1 MQYTNFDN
9 LNTGDKVLYVENS
22 RTSDKP
28 TILTV
33 TNTTKNFIE
42 CGELVFH
49 KTNGRLAT
57 TTDNYYKSYIFTG
70 DSYEVNNLIE
80 QYDREIKLDELSR
93 QLKSIYW
100 RIYSVEELEKIIEFI
115 AALRNK

>member
-33 TNTTKNFIE
+33 TNTTKNSIE

-70 DSYEVNNLIE
+70 DKDETEALIE
-80 QYDREIKLDELSR
+80 KYDGEIKRDNLVR
-93 QLKSIYW
+93 ILKGEYW
-100 RIYSVEELEKIIEFI
+100 RKYSVEELEKIIEFI